1 MSRIYSALAYYWDYR
16 SEMDLDIQRRFN
28 FAESLRQQSEPLNL
42 ASRLERQ
49 E

>member
-1 MSRIYSALAYYWDYR
+1 MSQIYSALAYYWDDR
-16 SEMDLDIQRRFN
+16 GEMDLDIQRRFD
-28 FAESLRQQSEPLNL
+28 FTESLRQQAEPLNL

>member
-1 MSRIYSALAYYWDYR
+1 
-16 SEMDLDIQRRFN
+16 MDLDIKRRFD
-28 FAESLRQQSEPLNL
+28 FAESLRQQAKSLNL